1 MVSVRKNGDWAHW
14 NATRAPQAFLCNT
27 RIPFFPFRNTCLASQ
42 TPISFNEVGLPLLLT
57 FATLAIQRDLN
68 VARKHKTFVSYCFLM
83 TTFLKGYGVNKS
95 IPLTLLQLK
104 VPLFLLENVLISQH
118 KNVTASILP
127 FSPFTSEMTNPAYVE
142 ALSLFGC

>member
-1 MVSVRKNGDWAHW
+1 
-14 NATRAPQAFLCNT
+14 
-27 RIPFFPFRNTCLASQ
+27 
-42 TPISFNEVGLPLLLT
+42 
-57 FATLAIQRDLN
+57 
-68 VARKHKTFVSYCFLM
+68 M
-83 TTFLKGYGVNKS
+83 TTSLKGYGVNKS

-142 ALSLFGC
+142 ELSLFGCWAPVFEMHTNVLSFILKASDHEIPD